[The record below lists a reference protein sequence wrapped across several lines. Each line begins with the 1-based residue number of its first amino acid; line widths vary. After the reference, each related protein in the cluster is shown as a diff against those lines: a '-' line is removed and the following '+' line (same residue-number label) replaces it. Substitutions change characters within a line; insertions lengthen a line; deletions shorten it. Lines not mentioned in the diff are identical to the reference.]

1 MFRLASL
8 RRAFQRNWILGTASA
23 GALAA
28 WGMWVQTGNAEPT
41 GPGANDRY
49 IARVVA
55 KYLNDEHLTKHA
67 VDDEMSERCF
77 KTFMRTL
84 DPLKQYFLQSD
95 VDEFAGQKKQLDDM
109 IQKGDVKF
117 GFDVYHRYLHRVDE
131 RVKLAAQLVD
141 QAHDFTVD
149 EELLTDG
156 KQIEY
161 AKDDAE
167 IADRWRKRIKYDLLL
182 QKSDKVAE
190 TEAKEKLK
198 RRYSS
203 FGKRMH
209 QLGNDDLVEM
219 FLSAMTSGFDP
230 HTSYMSAST
239 IKNFNIQMS
248 LKLEGIGAALQY
260 DDGYTKVTN
269 VIPGGPADKDG
280 RLKADDRVISVAQD
294 EGSEFVDVVDMNLND
309 VVKMIRGKAGTVVQ
323 LKLLPG
329 GIGEPRVY
337 KITRAKIEL
346 KDSEARSEIIEDGKK
361 PNGEPY
367 KVGVINLPSFYMDMD
382 GAKANTDDYKST
394 TRDVK
399 KLLDDFNAKGVD
411 VVIMD
416 LRQNGGGSLP
426 EAVSL
431 TGLFIDQGPIVQIK
445 DQQGNVHNLDDTD
458 RGVAWS
464 GPLVVLTS
472 KFSAS
477 ASEIFAGAIQD
488 YHRGLILGD
497 KATHGKGTVQSLMDL
512 GRRFFPTANSPEFG
526 ALKITMQQFYRPNG
540 DSTQNRGVLAD
551 VELPS
556 ITSHFDIGESDLDYA
571 LAFDKIDAVPYRLDN
586 LVDNKIVD
594 ELKQLSKLRVDQSTD
609 FQKELKK
616 IARYEEFKQKKRVN
630 LNEEKFLAERAEL
643 NSDKEEEKEIEELN
657 KPNRPVVKRDYY
669 FNEAMAVA
677 IDFLRLSNKLASK

>member
-1 MFRLASL
+1 
-8 RRAFQRNWILGTASA
+8 
-23 GALAA
+23 
-28 WGMWVQTGNAEPT
+28 MWVQTGNAEPT